1 LWSPAQPQRGGSV
14 VSAAI
19 AAPQAPVARLVL
31 ADFDQAGWRTS
42 LGDPFGGWD
51 RDPGDPTQFCRPRLV
66 EEPRLGHAGYSLRLD
81 YDVDSPNP
89 AYNGFWMKLPG
100 IALRQFGT
108 LSLAIRGDPD
118 RGFTRRLTLELK
130 DRRHTASYLLEG
142 IGAKWVRMRIP
153 LEAFRNIE
161 SIGAATEL
169 VIVFADETAT
179 ERVGSVYVD
188 EIALES
194 AP

>member
-1 LWSPAQPQRGGSV
+1 VSVAGAGSQT
-14 VSAAI
+14 
-19 AAPQAPVARLVL
+19 PPARLVL
-31 ADFDQAGWRTS
+31 ADFDRAGWRTS

-66 EEPRLGHAGYSLRLD
+66 EDPRLGTAGYSLRLD

-100 IALRQFGT
+100 IALQPFRT
-108 LSLAIRGDPD
+108 LSLAVRGDSD
-118 RGFTRRLTLELK
+118 RGFTRRLKLELK
-130 DRRHTASYLLEG
+130 DRRDAAVYILDG
-142 IGAKWVRMRIP
+142 IGPEWVRMRIP
-153 LEAFRNIE
+153 LEAFRHIE
-161 SIGAATEL
+161 KIEAATEL
-169 VIVFADETAT
+169 VLVFEDEAVS
-179 ERVGSVYVD
+179 ERVGTLYVD